1 MKNVWLLGVILIMA
15 SCKTQSYPT
24 ANVVFQ
30 SVSHGVISMRSL
42 GLGKNKQEAIDDAE
56 KNAIS
61 TLLFRGLPK
70 SGQEMPLLG
79 IDEEACKKKHPDYL
93 NTLLGISKRYKTFIV
108 ASIPVTSLQKQE
120 NGLKN
125 IAADVRVNINSLR
138 LDLEKQGLIRRFGY

>member
-1 MKNVWLLGVILIMA
+1 MKYVWLLALILIMV

-42 GLGKNKQEAIDDAE
+42 GLGNNKQEAVDDAE

-61 TLLFRGLPK
+61 VLLFRGLPG
-70 SGQEMPLLG
+70 SGQEVPLIG
-79 IDEEACKKKHPDYL
+79 VDEETCKKQYPDYL

-108 ASIPVTSLQKQE
+108 ASIPVTSFQKQN
-120 NGLKN
+120 NGMKS
-125 IAADVRVNINSLR
+125 IAVDVRVNINSLR
-138 LDLEKQGLIRRFGY
+138 LDLERQGLIRRFGY